1 MLLPLRI
8 STGLIASS
16 SSSSLSLYSLSSR
29 TPAATVRVP
38 HCKSLRTNQDIAA
51 VECRESNSQLTP
63 RDDNGGFGETKED
76 PAEARV
82 PAAAAGGGG
91 EAGGGKGIS
100 GIQVP
105 RQRYIAISKTELLD
119 GILLMF
125 ESQEEIDQFLLL
137 SSCLDSILH
146 AEHKSILEEMR
157 LDYNLT
163 QSGEKKRTSVNGS
176 AHSERDDEPK
186 GNEFESPIEN
196 TGGTGS
202 MEEYR
207 EDKTEPDM
215 LAALTFS
222 LNLRYLLGYLPRSIK
237 QNSLKESRIAVA
249 TRFQRAFVQ
258 LLCNAQFEE
267 LSARDLMLTS
277 ALNSDYL
284 LTLPVYVDWKRASE
298 SNAII
303 FRRGYATERQKGL
316 LLVDKLDYLQSKLL
330 QGIFS
335 TISKPLAKVGIWI
348 TEVIL
353 SKSSYIFVKF
363 NKFSSAALDQAF
375 KSTYQGQ
382 DVQIWSERAKLWLK
396 KLTILQQ
403 TNPSSE
409 QSSDNLLQVD
419 QLSDNELPIWL
430 AAQRAVTR
438 YEGILSPVGPRG
450 RLLRKF
456 LIWSGLISPMPRE
469 SFDLE
474 SDVTTSEPYL
484 RPIFLS
490 RITLGDLWEPAS
502 RKHFGNDLW
511 KRLKTAISILFSQ
524 SILQEPAFQE
534 LILLFTEE
542 RDEGE
547 TEDTAEVPLL
557 QLKIYERIPIPDL
570 PVIFPHKKL
579 SFRILDT
586 VRLDVATS
594 LGLLAYFINYKFV
607 NILSSPYV
615 GELPHIKA
623 MPTGQYAAKPF

>member
-8 STGLIASS
+8 STGLSA

-51 VECRESNSQLTP
+51 VEYRESNSQLTP
-63 RDDNGGFGETKED
+63 KNDNGGFGETEED
-76 PAEARV
+76 PAEPGV
-82 PAAAAGGGG
+82 PAAAAGGG

-137 SSCLDSILH
+137 TSCLDSILH

-176 AHSERDDEPK
+176 ARSERDDEPK
-186 GNEFESPIEN
+186 GNEFESSIEN

-207 EDKTEPDM
+207 EDKIEPDM
-215 LAALTFS
+215 LAASTFS

-237 QNSLKESRIAVA
+237 RNSLKESRIAVA

-267 LSARDLMLTS
+267 LSARDLMLTT

-330 QGIFS
+330 QGIFLI
-335 TISKPLAKVGIWI
+335 ISKPLAKVGIWI
-348 TEVIL
+348 TE
-353 SKSSYIFVKF
+353 
-363 NKFSSAALDQAF
+363 AF
-375 KSTYQGQ
+375 KSAYQGQ
-382 DVQIWSERAKLWLK
+382 DVQIWAERAKLWLK
-396 KLTILQQ
+396 KLTVLQQ
-403 TNPSSE
+403 TNPFSE

-419 QLSDNELPIWL
+419 HLSDNELPIWL

-570 PVIFPHKKL
+570 PVNTYAQCYFSSQKALFSYPRHGTIGYCHKLGTFGVLHKL
-579 SFRILDT
+579 QVCEHLIIP
-586 VRLDVATS
+586 V
-594 LGLLAYFINYKFV
+594 
-607 NILSSPYV
+607 
-615 GELPHIKA
+615 
-623 MPTGQYAAKPF
+623 